1 MTESQ
6 FFQRAHKLELCDLTN
21 LGWMPRGDIVASP
34 TLRDKVTGT
43 VEGTDGTQ
51 ALCLP
56 APQKDN
62 ICGYVVKHR
71 RAQVPGDLRSP
82 PQSP

>member
-1 MTESQ
+1 M
-6 FFQRAHKLELCDLTN
+6 
-21 LGWMPRGDIVASP
+21 ASP
-34 TLRDKVTGT
+34 TLGNEVIGT
-43 VEGTDGTQ
+43 AEGTNGTQ

-62 ICGYVVKHR
+62 IRGYVVKHR

-82 PQSP
+82 PQSPLKTLSSSGQDA